1 MTTTAPAT
9 GNPHDDKSTLI
20 GFIAVL
26 FGCFATYV
34 ILQYAIANLDTLGLP
49 DSIKK
54 VRSYDIYL
62 LVFVHVFLFFI
73 GGVIAYQH
81 PRLRFWLMLLAVGI
95 FIYDF
100 GGTFQARMGNV
111 QQQNLTQAAQKDH
124 AKILSN
130 QAEASQS
137 AARQL
142 QQSAARQLAN
152 KHITGSAKT
161 AAEAAQQANMGAKM
175 VEQHAATIANIHP
188 TEQDTWGEWTT
199 QKMFAGALLVHLVNF
214 AMWTLAGV
222 MFGANHVHAATI
234 EAPEPR
240 NTAPSTF
247 ATRAAAAGVVGG
259 AALGGAGMAHANQPP
274 VVKYWG
280 TISSEQQNDAFNREQ
295 QKEPTASKRKHRV
308 LSNESSKQMDT
319 GTDGNAAHRYR
330 RVKAAIKSGALKPS
344 IRAIQREEHTR
355 HDIAAEYMNALEKE
369 GVVVKDGRGWKAI

>member
-1 MTTTAPAT
+1 MTLTTPAT

-240 NTAPSTF
+240 TMPRPARLPP
-247 ATRAAAAGVVGG
+247 V
-259 AALGGAGMAHANQPP
+259 QPP
-274 VVKYWG
+274 PELIPEQRG
-280 TISSEQQNDAFNREQ
+280 TLVFDMHV
-295 QKEPTASKRKHRV
+295 SKKR
-308 LSNESSKQMDT
+308 
-319 GTDGNAAHRYR
+319 
-330 RVKAAIKSGALKPS
+330 
-344 IRAIQREEHTR
+344 
-355 HDIAAEYMNALEKE
+355 
-369 GVVVKDGRGWKAI
+369 